1 MIFILTFFY
10 HQFSLTDK
18 QWRTIVKLLHCLVII
33 NLFMIGL
40 TYYLGPEDYMKLLT
54 GRYQWGT
61 DDEYKFQIS
70 AFLSRFWRS
79 PGAIG
84 SSAASAYFALFT
96 YILYDKLNVNKF
108 YKLLVI
114 IFLFLTFTRSAY
126 LAFLIYFFLK
136 FLLKKDNFKKYL
148 IALRYGAP
156 IIIVGLIAISQMD
169 IFSVKSLFVRFEIWF
184 NQLNID
190 YNFIYGGAIGN
201 LGAAVRGAG
210 AKAILDSYWLMMFF
224 STGLIGLFIWLLFF
238 YEKALK
244 SKKTIIAIIGIIFSG
259 FFITITQAIPFLV
272 MFPMIFLNYENNTV

>member
-1 MIFILTFFY
+1 M
-10 HQFSLTDK
+10 
-18 QWRTIVKLLHCLVII
+18 
-33 NLFMIGL
+33 
-40 TYYLGPEDYMKLLT
+40 
-54 GRYQWGT
+54 
-61 DDEYKFQIS
+61 
-70 AFLSRFWRS
+70 
-79 PGAIG
+79 
-84 SSAASAYFALFT
+84 
-96 YILYDKLNVNKF
+96 
-108 YKLLVI
+108 
-114 IFLFLTFTRSAY
+114 
-126 LAFLIYFFLK
+126 
-136 FLLKKDNFKKYL
+136 
-148 IALRYGAP
+148 
-156 IIIVGLIAISQMD
+156 
-169 IFSVKSLFVRFEIWF
+169 FVRFEIWF